1 MLQYRDGDLLKSDCT
16 VIMHQANCFKTM
28 GAGIAKSI
36 CQLYPS
42 ANKADKDYPFVRKQR
57 LGKFSHAIVNNIT
70 IVNLYG
76 QYFYGVGKQTNY
88 KALENAIDLFLTHAK
103 NDININLSKVGV
115 PYRIGAGLAGG
126 NWDLIKG
133 ILDRQSN
140 KHGINIYIYK
150 L

>member
-1 MLQYRDGDLLKSDCT
+1 MLEYKDGDLLKSDCT

-28 GAGIAKSI
+28 GAGIAKTI
-36 CQLYPS
+36 TEIYPA
-42 ANKADKDYPFVRKQR
+42 ANKADKDYPLTRKQR
-57 LGKFSHAIVNNIT
+57 LGKFSYAIVNNIT

-88 KALENAIDLFLTHAK
+88 KALEDAIDGFLTHAK
-103 NDININLSKVGV
+103 SDENINLSKVGV

-133 ILDRQSN
+133 ILVRQSH
-140 KHGINIYIYK
+140 KHGVDIYAYK